1 MRHAKLGI
9 VCSTIPLCKVGA
21 EITGEATRV
30 VREAVQ
36 RAEVHNEV
44 FEGAALN
51 ASTTCTP
58 GDGVRIGIWVDK
70 RSIPSKAMRIVS
82 HGRILKD
89 TIGRNVKVP
98 IPVADYVGTLD
109 KIEPH
114 KPAEETLR
122 LCSRVATFIPKS
134 CLESCNVVTMPGEK
148 LALIIVGRVSSCLL

>member
-1 MRHAKLGI
+1 MRHAKLGV

-58 GDGVRIGIWVDK
+58 GNGVRIGVWVDK
-70 RSIPSKAMRIVS
+70 RTIPSNAMRIVPD
-82 HGRILKD
+82 GRVLED

-98 IPVADYVGTLD
+98 IPVADYVG
-109 KIEPH
+109 KFVRIEPR
-114 KPAEETLR
+114 KPAEGTLR
-122 LCSRVATFIPKS
+122 LCSRVTTFIPKS
-134 CLESCNVVTMPGEK
+134 RLESCKVVTMPGK
-148 LALIIVGRVSSCLL
+148 FWP